1 MFWVSLERPFSLL
14 QWDNE
19 LLKSV
24 GDDWLTKDCD

>member
-19 LLKSV
+19 LWKSA